1 MVKCGACGK
10 FLSTTDR
17 ACCHKCTAAYH
28 KACVAL
34 PTLANVKDSWICP
47 GCKIKIPKSD
57 NTPCKPHTAGNDP
70 ACPPPAEDVTHGSAE
85 EPKLD
90 LAVEIRSLRNE
101 LKSVRNEVR
110 EYRREMQAA
119 LGSFDTKLCEFESR
133 LSAIEKKQEQ
143 ISLPNEKIEEA
154 VSDLKFQLNEREQD
168 LLANDLEITG
178 VPEKKGENLLNL
190 SSILAIKLGVTFD
203 ERNIVHLERLGPVRR
218 NRVEGSDGDSEQRS
232 RTIAIRFARRATRD
246 QWVRAAR
253 VRRNGQIFA
262 RKAEGNGSIYI
273 RTEKDVEKI
282 F

>member
-1 MVKCGACGK
+1 M
-10 FLSTTDR
+10 
-17 ACCHKCTAAYH
+17 
-28 KACVAL
+28 
-34 PTLANVKDSWICP
+34 
-47 GCKIKIPKSD
+47 
-57 NTPCKPHTAGNDP
+57 
-70 ACPPPAEDVTHGSAE
+70 
-85 EPKLD
+85 
-90 LAVEIRSLRNE
+90 
-101 LKSVRNEVR
+101 
-110 EYRREMQAA
+110 
-119 LGSFDTKLCEFESR
+119 
-133 LSAIEKKQEQ
+133 
-143 ISLPNEKIEEA
+143 EEA

-218 NRVEGSDGDSEQRS
+218 NRVEGSDGDSERRS

-253 VRRNGQIFA
+253 VRRSLDTNILELPGPPTNIYINERLSRYKRHLFFLARQAAKNKNWRFVWTRNGQIFA